1 MEDIVTQKE
10 REREREKG
18 DEGGKEDR
26 KRGGNCLIGGWE
38 GASSER
44 RERER
49 RGWID
54 RGARGERGEV
64 EEIMREREER
74 GKMRTKRVES

>member
-1 MEDIVTQKE
+1 MEDGRV
-10 REREREKG
+10 RAA
-18 DEGGKEDR
+18 
-26 KRGGNCLIGGWE
+26 RGE
-38 GASSER
+38 

-64 EEIMREREER
+64 EEIMREREKKEER
-74 GKMRTKRVES
+74 